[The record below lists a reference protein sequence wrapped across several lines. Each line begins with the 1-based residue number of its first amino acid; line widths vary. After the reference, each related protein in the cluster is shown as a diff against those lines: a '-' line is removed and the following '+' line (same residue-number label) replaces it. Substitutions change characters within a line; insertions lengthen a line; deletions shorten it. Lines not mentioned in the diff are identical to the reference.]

1 MNDEALLA
9 ILHECATAVAESLTS
24 ITEWRAAGERDDQYG
39 LDLVADPVACGVLI
53 DAGLGVLSE
62 ESGRHHPERE
72 ICVVVD
78 PVDGSTNAS
87 RRIPWYA
94 TSLAAVDGDGVRAS
108 LVVNQATG
116 VRYHALRGG
125 GAYRNDVR
133 IRVSDTTA
141 LSSAVI
147 AMNGHAPIHFGWGQ
161 YRALGA
167 AALDMCLVAEGA
179 IDGYLDCTDSNHG
192 VWDYLGAMLIVA
204 EAGGVVTDVD
214 DRELLVLDHAARRA
228 PVVGGTAELH
238 DALITARRGFPGR

>member
-1 MNDEALLA
+1 MATLND
-9 ILHECATAVAESLTS
+9 CATAVAESLTS
-24 ITEWRAAGERDDQYG
+24 ITEWRAAGDRDDQYG
-39 LDLVADPVACGVLI
+39 LDLVADPVACRVLI

-94 TSLAAVDGDGVRAS
+94 TSLAAVDADGVRAS

-116 VRYHALRGG
+116 VRYHAVRGQ
-125 GAYRNDVR
+125 GAYRNGVR
-133 IRVSDTTA
+133 IQASETTD

-147 AMNGHAPIHFGWGQ
+147 AMNGHSPVHFGWGQ
-161 YRALGA
+161 FRALGA

-179 IDGYLDCTDSNHG
+179 IDGYLDCTNSNHG
-192 VWDYLGAMLIVA
+192 VWDYLGAMLVVT

-214 DRELLVLDHAARRA
+214 DRELLILEHAARRA
-228 PVVGGTAELH
+228 PVVGGTIELH
-238 DALITARRGFPGR
+238 RALLGARRMFPGR